1 MEQYARITAPGYCA
15 GCAKIC
21 ESAINLDIP
30 ICDILRYCMYDCS
43 YGDRKMA
50 SGLFNMLTTEVKENI
65 LKANYSIAEK
75 YCPQNLRIGK
85 VLKKAY
91 ADLA

>member
-1 MEQYARITAPGYCA
+1 
-15 GCAKIC
+15 
-21 ESAINLDIP
+21 
-30 ICDILRYCMYDCS
+30 
-43 YGDRKMA
+43 MA

-65 LKANYSIAEK
+65 LKADYSIAEK